1 VGRYRL
7 YLDRL
12 LAAVA
17 ETHHD
22 EHGLRWPAAVA
33 PYQVYL
39 MTLGKR
45 SEAVEAAAGRLYAEL
60 SAAGVDV
67 LFDDRDERA
76 GVKFNDA
83 DLLGLPLRVAAGER
97 GLQSGS
103 VELKRRGAAEIEAVP
118 LEDLTRRVLDYLAG

>member
-1 VGRYRL
+1 
-7 YLDRL
+7 
-12 LAAVA
+12 
-17 ETHHD
+17 
-22 EHGLRWPAAVA
+22 
-33 PYQVYL
+33 VYL

-45 SEAVEAAAGRLYAEL
+45 SEAVEAAADRLYAEL

-83 DLLGLPLRVAAGER
+83 DLLGLPLRVALGER

-103 VELKRRGAAEIEAVP
+103 VELKPRGGAEVEAVP
-118 LEDLTRRVLDYLAG
+118 LEELTRRVLDYLGR